1 MIGRPMSVNSSFDSH
16 GSHNPN
22 FPRDSSFESRYEYD
36 TSKKITILH
45 ISAIHWVLSTYRVDN
60 CKLLFSSLQQWNY
73 NWISPEE
80 VVPTQAT
87 TATEMTP
94 GMVSETKEATSVI
107 TLPGVKWRHNTEIKM
122 YFLYFI
128 RGLAPNFRQDSI
140 RSGYISD
147 HESRSGYEHRGEYD
161 RGGRAS
167 GHTIYPCLF
176 QIRTSGTLLTFDKVK
191 LSLSYMTCCACF
203 RSSNKRSPLLV
214 TFPMF

>member
-1 MIGRPMSVNSSFDSH
+1 
-16 GSHNPN
+16 
-22 FPRDSSFESRYEYD
+22 
-36 TSKKITILH
+36 
-45 ISAIHWVLSTYRVDN
+45 
-60 CKLLFSSLQQWNY
+60 
-73 NWISPEE
+73 
-80 VVPTQAT
+80 
-87 TATEMTP
+87 
-94 GMVSETKEATSVI
+94 
-107 TLPGVKWRHNTEIKM
+107 M

-161 RGGRAS
+161 TGGRAS

-203 RSSNKRSPLLV
+203 RSSNKRSPLPCDISNVLTINISSPIPGTRCQKSSQTQHNPKQFSKIV
-214 TFPMF
+214 EAEFLHSPLLPTDM

>member
-1 MIGRPMSVNSSFDSH
+1 MILQKNYNSSYKCNTLSI
-16 GSHNPN
+16 
-22 FPRDSSFESRYEYD
+22 EY
-36 TSKKITILH
+36 LH
-45 ISAIHWVLSTYRVDN
+45 RVDN

-80 VVPTQAT
+80 VVPTLAT
-87 TATEMTP
+87 TATEMTR

-107 TLPGVKWRHNTEIKM
+107 TLPGVKWRHNNTEIKM